1 MLSWRGYSLPFPTS
15 DYCIPC
21 RFMPFTTSK
30 ISKYILINRKLCKT
44 VVDGCGF
51 LFIYFEWQ
59 HHRWYTARER
69 STALHGTSQTVG
81 TCKARPFQCCPLLT
95 IFSSREREST
105 SSITRWMNH
114 PVALENKARRIPLF
128 SPILVKHL
136 VFSCSVIVAIKTDK
150 CRTVCRFTKQKYGM
164 QIILLALW
172 ERTSVLFHKYTL
184 VANSLI

>member
-1 MLSWRGYSLPFPTS
+1 MVADFY
-15 DYCIPC
+15 
-21 RFMPFTTSK
+21 
-30 ISKYILINRKLCKT
+30 
-44 VVDGCGF
+44 
-51 LFIYFEWQ
+51 LFILSGNTTGDTQPEKEAQ
-59 HHRWYTARER
+59 HCM
-69 STALHGTSQTVG
+69 ALHRRWER
-81 TCKARPFQCCPLLT
+81 ARQGLSNAVLCWQC
-95 IFSSREREST
+95 SREREST

-128 SPILVKHL
+128 SPTLVKHL

-150 CRTVCRFTKQKYGM
+150 CRTVCRFTKQKYGT